1 MTETATQ
8 QIMAPG
14 GFGAWEIT
22 IFSNASQ
29 GSPKVQKKVVIAKN
43 LLDVATCYPDMME
56 ASYLGQGECL
66 IPAGGKGRIS
76 EE

>member
-1 MTETATQ
+1 MTESQTQ
-8 QIMAPG
+8 QIVAPG

-22 IFSNASQ
+22 IFPNATHGEQ
-29 GSPKVQKKVVIAKN
+29 KVLKKVVVAKN

-56 ASYLGQGECL
+56 ASFLGPGECL